1 MAFKKTKT
9 IESAQKLVA
18 QGKLKEAVNEYLK
31 VYKEDPQDQTVLN
44 TLGDL
49 HVRLN
54 RTSEG
59 LTYFTKLADLYV
71 SGGFLV
77 RGIAMFKKIT
87 KLDSSNT
94 RAVERLAELYTMQ
107 GLMTEARAQYLHLAE
122 FHLKSGQV
130 SLAVEVMQK
139 LLALEPDNIKL
150 QRRLAELYRQ
160 HGQNPEAAA
169 IYRRLGT
176 RALRRGEADDGL
188 EWITQAVVD

>member
-9 IESAQKLVA
+9 IESAQKLAA
-18 QGKLKEAVNEYLK
+18 QGKLNEAINEYLK
-31 VYKEDPQDQTVLN
+31 LYKEDPQDQTVLN

-87 KLDSSNT
+87 KLDPNNT

-107 GLMTEARAQYLHLAE
+107 GLMTAPGGIPPQEWPGLAGGGGDAEAPRP
-122 FHLKSGQV
+122 GT
-130 SLAVEVMQK
+130 
-139 LLALEPDNIKL
+139 
-150 QRRLAELYRQ
+150 RQ
-160 HGQNPEAAA
+160 HQVAAA
-169 IYRRLGT
+169 PG
-176 RALRRGEADDGL
+176 
-188 EWITQAVVD
+188 